1 MLSVSQS
8 ETQHGDTWSSRSIVQ
23 IQMGESI
30 FPMEK
35 SNTAPDAGTEVIPF
49 ADAASAIEALASET
63 ARTVLKL
70 LQDEPL
76 PPSGLADR
84 AGKSIQN
91 ITYHLEKLEHAGLVE
106 QVATHYSSR
115 GVEMDVYAPAGNPA
129 VICLGKSAGLAT
141 SPGLE

>member
-1 MLSVSQS
+1 
-8 ETQHGDTWSSRSIVQ
+8 
-23 IQMGESI
+23 MGESI

-35 SNTAPDAGTEVIPF
+35 RGADPDSGTEVIPF
-49 ADAASAIEALASET
+49 ADADSAIEALASDT

-91 ITYHLEKLEHAGLVE
+91 ITYHLDKLEHAGLVE

-115 GVEMDVYAPAGNPA
+115 GVEMAIYAPVGNPA

-141 SPGLE
+141 GPGIE